1 MTAEWQVKNQI
12 KQHRSTDK
20 ASEEDW
26 NLGLK
31 INHTEGHRLLKIKKK
46 KKILAKDP
54 VGRTH
59 SFYAYQPSVEIM

>member
-1 MTAEWQVKNQI
+1 MKNQI
-12 KQHRSTDK
+12 KLHRSTDK
-20 ASEEDW
+20 ASEGNW

-31 INHTEGHRLLKIKKK
+31 INHAEGHRLLKIKKY
-46 KKILAKDP
+46 ILAKDP

>member
-31 INHTEGHRLLKIKKK
+31 INHAEGHRLLKIKN
-46 KKILAKDP
+46 KD
-54 VGRTH
+54 TC
-59 SFYAYQPSVEIM
+59 

>member
-20 ASEEDW
+20 ASEGDW

-31 INHTEGHRLLKIKKK
+31 INHAGHRLLKIKNKK
-46 KKILAKDP
+46 KD
-54 VGRTH
+54 TC
-59 SFYAYQPSVEIM
+59 

>member
-46 KKILAKDP
+46 KD
-54 VGRTH
+54 TC
-59 SFYAYQPSVEIM
+59 